1 MTHCQIACS
10 KGFAPFDTD
19 TREVQTKDM
28 KSQYQRLTN
37 TTFQQLRSEMTYA
50 REVYEFARLKFEAAS
65 QQAHELGLSTSDGT
79 HALHVAAR
87 QYRYFLR
94 QYNKTV
100 KRLAWY
106 MRTGTT
112 QP

>member
-1 MTHCQIACS
+1 MS
-10 KGFAPFDTD
+10 FDAGA
-19 TREVQTKDM
+19 REVQTEGM
-28 KSQYQRLTN
+28 KSQPDRLSDA
-37 TTFQQLRSEMTYA
+37 TFQQLRSEMTYA

-65 QQAHELGLSTSDGT
+65 RQAYELGLSTSDGT

-94 QYNKTV
+94 QYNKAV
-100 KRLAWY
+100 KRLAWH
-106 MRTGTT
+106 MSTGTT